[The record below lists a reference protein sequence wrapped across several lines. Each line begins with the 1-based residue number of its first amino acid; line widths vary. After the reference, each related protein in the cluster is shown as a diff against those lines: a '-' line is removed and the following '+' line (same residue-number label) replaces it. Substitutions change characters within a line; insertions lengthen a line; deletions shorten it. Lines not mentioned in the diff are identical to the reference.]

1 MGCAVLIAANWKM
14 HGSLAFADAYFTSA
28 AALRWPEAQQRIVFP
43 PATLLGPARAGA
55 AAAGMVLGAQSIHGA
70 AEGAFTGSLSAE
82 QVAEVGA
89 AWALLG
95 HSERRAQGETDEDV
109 VAQLGAA
116 ARAGLRAM
124 VCLGEPLAARNAG
137 QAESFVLAQL
147 AALLAAPGAALG
159 ALGAVAYEPLWA
171 IGTGETATPEAAQ
184 AMHRCLREA
193 LHAQGLG
200 ALPLLY
206 GGSVKAENAGALLSQ
221 NDIDG
226 ALVGGA
232 SLNLETFH
240 AIARAAIE

>member
-1 MGCAVLIAANWKM
+1 
-14 HGSLAFADAYFTSA
+14 
-28 AALRWPEAQQRIVFP
+28 
-43 PATLLGPARAGA
+43 
-55 AAAGMVLGAQSIHGA
+55 
-70 AEGAFTGSLSAE
+70 
-82 QVAEVGA
+82 
-89 AWALLG
+89 
-95 HSERRAQGETDEDV
+95 
-109 VAQLGAA
+109 
-116 ARAGLRAM
+116 
-124 VCLGEPLAARNAG
+124 
-137 QAESFVLAQL
+137 
-147 AALLAAPGAALG
+147 ALG